1 MSGGGTPKHNS
12 SGGEENE
19 CLDLWLNTKIASPN
33 SSVIS
38 TLSINDTLDVALSN
52 GSVVVLAS
60 SGAIA
65 GAIIGRDAI
74 RLKKCL
80 EKNSD
85 FFARVTAIS
94 GGSCDVII
102 KCAHQ

>member
-1 MSGGGTPKHNS
+1 MSGGGTPNYNS

-19 CLDLWLNTKIASPN
+19 CFDLWLNTKIASPD

-38 TLSINDTLDVALSN
+38 TLKVNDTLDVALDN
-52 GSVVVLAS
+52 GTIVVLSS
-60 SGAIA
+60 SGDIA

-74 RLKKCL
+74 KLKKCL
-80 EKNSD
+80 EKGSD